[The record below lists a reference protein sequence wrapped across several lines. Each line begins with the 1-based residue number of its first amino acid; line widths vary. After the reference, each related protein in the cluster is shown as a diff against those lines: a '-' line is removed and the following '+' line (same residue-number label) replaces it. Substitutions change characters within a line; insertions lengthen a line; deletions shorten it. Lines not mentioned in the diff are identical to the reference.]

1 MTTATIDLDLPPE
14 HLLRQIYDALAARPD
29 VREPLLR
36 VLLTDEFLT
45 LPAKTARLQE
55 TLDEFRQE
63 TRDEFL
69 AVRQEMQEG
78 FRAES
83 EARQEG
89 FLAVRQEMQEGFRAE
104 SEARQE
110 GFRALRQE
118 MQEGFRAEREAR
130 QEGFRALR
138 EEMQEGFRAERE
150 QTEEGFRAE
159 REQTEEGF
167 RAVRAEMQEGFR
179 AAHERMDQHARAL
192 RRLEGHV
199 GRMLGNSYEDVC
211 RYEINALM
219 DGPFTDPVLADREL
233 IKNRLNQARRN
244 NQITRDEYLDALRP
258 DIIVRENADENHT
271 RRLGIIEATLTFN
284 RNDLETAARRAA
296 TIARILNLPADPFV
310 ITQNEWPDEAD
321 ETARHLGVTIIRNRS
336 PKFEP
341 DYDW

>member
-78 FRAES
+78 FRAE
-83 EARQEG
+83 R
-89 FLAVRQEMQEGFRAE
+89 
-104 SEARQE
+104 EARQE
-110 GFRALRQE
+110 GFRAAREETQEEFRAVRAE
-118 MQEGFRAEREAR
+118 MQEGFRAEREETR
-130 QEGFRALR
+130 KE
-138 EEMQEGFRAERE
+138 
-150 QTEEGFRAE
+150 
-159 REQTEEGF
+159 F

-199 GRMLGNSYEDVC
+199 GRMLGNSYEDIC

-219 DGPFTDPVLADREL
+219 DGPFTDPVLADRDL
-233 IKNRLNQARRN
+233 IKNRLNQARRL

-258 DIIVRENADENHT
+258 DIIVRENSDETHT

-296 TIARILNLPADPFV
+296 TIARILNLAADPFV
-310 ITQNEWPDEAD
+310 ITQNEWPDEAN

>member
-1 MTTATIDLDLPPE
+1 
-14 HLLRQIYDALAARPD
+14 
-29 VREPLLR
+29 
-36 VLLTDEFLT
+36 
-45 LPAKTARLQE
+45 
-55 TLDEFRQE
+55 
-63 TRDEFL
+63 
-69 AVRQEMQEG
+69 
-78 FRAES
+78 
-83 EARQEG
+83 
-89 FLAVRQEMQEGFRAE
+89 
-104 SEARQE
+104 
-110 GFRALRQE
+110 
-118 MQEGFRAEREAR
+118 
-130 QEGFRALR
+130 
-138 EEMQEGFRAERE
+138 
-150 QTEEGFRAE
+150 
-159 REQTEEGF
+159 
-167 RAVRAEMQEGFR
+167 MQEGFR

-219 DGPFTDPVLADREL
+219 DGPFTDPVLADRDL

>member
-78 FRAES
+78 FRAER
-83 EARQEG
+83 EE
-89 FLAVRQEMQEGFRAE
+89 
-104 SEARQE
+104 RQE

-118 MQEGFRAEREAR
+118 MQE
-130 QEGFRALR
+130 Q
-138 EEMQEGFRAERE
+138 FRAERE
-150 QTEEGFRAE
+150 QTQEQFRAE
-159 REQTEEGF
+159 REQTQEQFRAAREETQEEF

-219 DGPFTDPVLADREL
+219 DGPFADPVLADRDL
-233 IKNRLNQARRN
+233 IKNRLNQARRH

>member
-89 FLAVRQEMQEGFRAE
+89 F
-104 SEARQE
+104 
-110 GFRALRQE
+110 RALRQE
-118 MQEGFRAEREAR
+118 MQEGFHAEREAR

-138 EEMQEGFRAERE
+138 AEMQEGFRAERE
-150 QTEEGFRAE
+150 QTEEE
-159 REQTEEGF
+159 F

-219 DGPFTDPVLADREL
+219 DGPFTDPVLADRDL

-258 DIIVRENADENHT
+258 DIIVRENADETHT

-296 TIARILNLPADPFV
+296 TIARILNLAADPFV

>member
-55 TLDEFRQE
+55 TLDDFRQE
-63 TRDEFL
+63 TRDEFR
-69 AVRQEMQEG
+69 AV
-78 FRAES
+78 
-83 EARQEG
+83 
-89 FLAVRQEMQEGFRAE
+89 
-104 SEARQE
+104 
-110 GFRALRQE
+110 RQE

-130 QEGFRALR
+130 QEGFRAAR
-138 EEMQEGFRAERE
+138 EETQEEFRAVRAEMKEGFRAERE
-150 QTEEGFRAE
+150 ETQEE
-159 REQTEEGF
+159 F
-167 RAVRAEMQEGFR
+167 RAVRAEMKEGFR
-179 AAHERMDQHARAL
+179 AANERIDQNTRAL

-199 GRMLGNSYEDVC
+199 GRILGNSYEDVC

-219 DGPFTDPVLADREL
+219 DGPFTDPVLADRDL
-233 IKNRLNQARRN
+233 IKNRLNQARRH

-258 DIIVRENADENHT
+258 DIIVRENADETHT

-284 RNDLETAARRAA
+284 RGDLETAARRAA
-296 TIARILNLPADPFV
+296 TIARILNLPVDPFV
-310 ITQNEWPDEAD
+310 ITQNEWPDEAN

>member
-63 TRDEFL
+63 TRDEF
-69 AVRQEMQEG
+69 R
-78 FRAES
+78 
-83 EARQEG
+83 
-89 FLAVRQEMQEGFRAE
+89 AVRQEMQEGFRAE

-118 MQEGFRAEREAR
+118 MQEGFHAEREAR

-150 QTEEGFRAE
+150 QTEEE
-159 REQTEEGF
+159 F

-219 DGPFTDPVLADREL
+219 DGPFTDPVLADRDL
-233 IKNRLNQARRN
+233 IKNRLNQARRL

-258 DIIVRENADENHT
+258 DIIVRENADETHT

>member
-89 FLAVRQEMQEGFRAE
+89 F
-104 SEARQE
+104 
-110 GFRALRQE
+110 RALRQE
-118 MQEGFRAEREAR
+118 MQEGFHAEREAR

-150 QTEEGFRAE
+150 QTEEGFRA
-159 REQTEEGF
+159 
-167 RAVRAEMQEGFR
+167 VRAEMQEGFR
-179 AAHERMDQHARAL
+179 AAHERMDQNTRAL

-219 DGPFTDPVLADREL
+219 DGPFTDPVLADRDL
-233 IKNRLNQARRN
+233 IKNRLNQARRH

-258 DIIVRENADENHT
+258 DIIVRENADETHT

-310 ITQNEWPDEAD
+310 ITQNEWPDEAN

>member
-14 HLLRQIYDALAARPD
+14 HLLRQIHDALAARPD

-78 FRAES
+78 FRAER
-83 EARQEG
+83 EARQE
-89 FLAVRQEMQEGFRAE
+89 Q
-104 SEARQE
+104 
-110 GFRALRQE
+110 
-118 MQEGFRAEREAR
+118 FRAEREETR
-130 QEGFRALR
+130 KE
-138 EEMQEGFRAERE
+138 
-150 QTEEGFRAE
+150 
-159 REQTEEGF
+159 F
-167 RAVRAEMQEGFR
+167 RAVRAEMKEGFR

-199 GRMLGNSYEDVC
+199 GRMLGNSYEDIC

-219 DGPFTDPVLADREL
+219 DGPFTDPVLADRDL

-258 DIIVRENADENHT
+258 DIIVRENADENHS

>member
-78 FRAES
+78 FRAE
-83 EARQEG
+83 
-89 FLAVRQEMQEGFRAE
+89 
-104 SEARQE
+104 
-110 GFRALRQE
+110 
-118 MQEGFRAEREAR
+118 REAR
-130 QEGFRALR
+130 QEGFRAAR
-138 EEMQEGFRAERE
+138 EETQEEFRAVRSEMQEE
-150 QTEEGFRAE
+150 
-159 REQTEEGF
+159 F

-211 RYEINALM
+211 RYEINAVM
-219 DGPFTDPVLADREL
+219 DGPFTDPVLADRDL

-310 ITQNEWPDEAD
+310 ITQNEWPDEAN

>member
-78 FRAES
+78 FRAER
-83 EARQEG
+83 EARQE
-89 FLAVRQEMQEGFRAE
+89 Q
-104 SEARQE
+104 
-110 GFRALRQE
+110 
-118 MQEGFRAEREAR
+118 FRAEREETR
-130 QEGFRALR
+130 KE
-138 EEMQEGFRAERE
+138 
-150 QTEEGFRAE
+150 
-159 REQTEEGF
+159 F

-233 IKNRLNQARRN
+233 IKNRLNQARRH

-258 DIIVRENADENHT
+258 DIIVRENADETHT

-296 TIARILNLPADPFV
+296 TIARILNLAADPFV

>member
-89 FLAVRQEMQEGFRAE
+89 F
-104 SEARQE
+104 
-110 GFRALRQE
+110 RALRQE
-118 MQEGFRAEREAR
+118 MQEGFHAEREAR

-150 QTEEGFRAE
+150 QTEEE
-159 REQTEEGF
+159 F

-219 DGPFTDPVLADREL
+219 DGPFTDPVLADRDL

>member
-89 FLAVRQEMQEGFRAE
+89 FRAAREETQDEFRAVRA
-104 SEARQE
+104 
-110 GFRALRQE
+110 E
-118 MQEGFRAEREAR
+118 MQEGFRAEREETR
-130 QEGFRALR
+130 KE
-138 EEMQEGFRAERE
+138 
-150 QTEEGFRAE
+150 
-159 REQTEEGF
+159 F

-258 DIIVRENADENHT
+258 DIIVRENADENHS

-310 ITQNEWPDEAD
+310 ITQNEWPDEAN

>member
-78 FRAES
+78 FRAE
-83 EARQEG
+83 R
-89 FLAVRQEMQEGFRAE
+89 
-104 SEARQE
+104 EARQE
-110 GFRALRQE
+110 GFRAAREETQEEFRAVRAE
-118 MQEGFRAEREAR
+118 MQEGFRAEREETR
-130 QEGFRALR
+130 KE
-138 EEMQEGFRAERE
+138 
-150 QTEEGFRAE
+150 
-159 REQTEEGF
+159 F

-219 DGPFTDPVLADREL
+219 DGPFTDPVLADRNL

-258 DIIVRENADENHT
+258 DIIVRENADETHT